1 MLILADDDKSVLPE
15 NAIRYYAALKRAA
28 IPAELHVFAQGG
40 HGFGIRKTSGLPVA
54 VWPKLT
60 CDWLEAGGFLK

>member
-1 MLILADDDKSVLPE
+1 LLILADDDKSVVPE
-15 NAIRYYAALKRAA
+15 NAIRFYAALKRAA

-54 VWPKLT
+54 VWPRLT
-60 CDWLEAGGFLK
+60 WDWLEAGGFLK